1 MLSLSLSPSPPPP
14 HPQGDSHQA
23 AALRAFHPEEVA
35 KQSHLEV
42 DTLYYLQHQVH
53 AVVSRLCEPIEG
65 LDAAC
70 IAQCLGE
77 KCAYRL
83 LDMKLCSIEKLG
95 ESLGDRARQGQPGPH
110 PVWSDCK
117 RKGGTQLYLH

>member
-1 MLSLSLSPSPPPP
+1 MDRFHCTCYLICNVIL
-14 HPQGDSHQA
+14 QGDSHQA
-23 AALRAFHPEEVA
+23 AALRAFHPDEVA

-70 IAQCLGE
+70 IAQCLG
-77 KCAYRL
+77 
-83 LDMKLCSIEKLG
+83 
-95 ESLGDRARQGQPGPH
+95 
-110 PVWSDCK
+110 
-117 RKGGTQLYLH
+117 T